1 MNCTDFELA
10 AQQLLDERRE
20 ILPPELS
27 DHAAHC
33 PACRTF
39 WHEQLTL
46 LSAARS
52 WTRIAASLEQMQ
64 SILTVLAKPAGV
76 ASQPLSHATPLVS
89 RGGAWAALST
99 AAALMLL
106 AAMMIRQS
114 PSPEPRSSEPV
125 VARPELPV
133 PEEDAV
139 VSQALAGLWQG
150 VHREYEELTQETT
163 RVFDSL
169 SELPESSSLLPS
181 LPAADP
187 SPMQP
192 PASWLRL
199 ARPVSDRVGQ
209 AFDFLRDAVPRETPQ
224 SS

>member
-20 ILPPELS
+20 ILPAELS
-27 DHAAHC
+27 DHVENC

-39 WHEQLTL
+39 WQGQLML

-52 WTRIAASLEQMQ
+52 WPRIASSSVQMQ
-64 SILTVLAKPAGV
+64 SVLTALAKPAG
-76 ASQPLSHATPLVS
+76 ADPQPLSLATPLVS
-89 RGGAWAALST
+89 RGSARAALST
-99 AAALMLL
+99 AAALMMI
-106 AAMMIRQS
+106 AAMMIQQS
-114 PSPEPRSSEPV
+114 SSPEPRRSEPV
-125 VARPELPV
+125 VARKDSPVLP
-133 PEEDAV
+133 EDAG
-139 VSQALAGLWQG
+139 VSQVLTGLWEG

-187 SPMQP
+187 SPAPP

-209 AFDFLRDAVPRETPQ
+209 AFDFLRDAVPGETPQ